1 MRRTVL
7 FAVLTSLALVAVACS
22 DSSEPA
28 SEVSTTAPIA
38 TSSTTSS
45 TTTTASAP
53 STTEAEP
60 PDPVELDIEM
70 SDLTYEPGEIT
81 VALGTEVTI
90 TATNGDPFGKHD
102 LVIVRDVFSEL
113 VQVKNAMKADPGI
126 VVGELGLVEAGKSD
140 SLIVTFDEPGV
151 YQFFCL
157 VTGHFVA
164 GMQGTITV
172 EG

>member
-1 MRRTVL
+1 
-7 FAVLTSLALVAVACS
+7 
-22 DSSEPA
+22 
-28 SEVSTTAPIA
+28 
-38 TSSTTSS
+38 
-45 TTTTASAP
+45 
-53 STTEAEP
+53 
-60 PDPVELDIEM
+60 M

-126 VVGELGLVEAGKSD
+126 VVGELGLVEAGESD
-140 SLIVTFDEPGV
+140 SLVVTFDEPGV

>member
-1 MRRTVL
+1 
-7 FAVLTSLALVAVACS
+7 
-22 DSSEPA
+22 
-28 SEVSTTAPIA
+28 
-38 TSSTTSS
+38 
-45 TTTTASAP
+45 
-53 STTEAEP
+53 
-60 PDPVELDIEM
+60 M

-90 TATNGDPFGKHD
+90 TATNGDAFGKHD
-102 LVIVRDVFSEL
+102 LVIVRDVFNEF

-126 VVGELGLVEAGKSD
+126 VVGELGLVNAGESD